1 LREVQASASVTDRLS
16 STLFVAALCHG
27 VVILGVTFT
36 AGPLGD
42 RDALPTLRVTLVA
55 NSPEAENPS
64 AEDADFLAQRTQAG
78 SGELA
83 AGERPTRTLAADSLV
98 TQPGNPGGMDR
109 RDGRPRELAPST
121 ELLLTRNLSPE
132 QLDALPRP
140 NDNPASTIES
150 AAELIAGPSMPT
162 LAIDV
167 STQAELPTYERRELI
182 ASPSTRESTL
192 ATYLNTWRSRV
203 ERIGTVNFPV
213 QARDRGAF
221 DNPTLEV
228 AIDADGR
235 LVDIIIR
242 RSSGSSTLDQ
252 AALTILR
259 MAAPFEPLPPAVR
272 AEFDVLRFAYEWD
285 FEGG

>member
-1 LREVQASASVTDRLS
+1 MARPKS
-16 STLFVAALCHG
+16 
-27 VVILGVTFT
+27 
-36 AGPLGD
+36 GPLLDDVIAKFSAWQKTKD
-42 RDALPTLRVTLVA
+42 RVA
-55 NSPEAENPS
+55 GASK
-64 AEDADFLAQRTQAG
+64 
-78 SGELA
+78 
-83 AGERPTRTLAADSLV
+83 PTREKGVSA
-98 TQPGNPGGMDR
+98 
-109 RDGRPRELAPST
+109 RDG
-121 ELLLTRNLSPE
+121 
-132 QLDALPRP
+132 
-140 NDNPASTIES
+140 I
-150 AAELIAGPSMPT
+150 
-162 LAIDV
+162 
-167 STQAELPTYERRELI
+167 QADERRELI
-182 ASPSTRESTL
+182 ASPSTRESTR

-272 AEFDVLRFAYEWD
+272 AEFDVLRFAYEGD